1 MKKVHTKV
9 VSNMYSIYSITPWDF
24 SHLHSCC
31 TLQVVH
37 SMLLSVL
44 HSLAHPVGR
53 TTSVEHRDVCCWVC
67 VYEMLL
73 VLSRLF
79 TPPGG
84 YSLYHNTCWPLW
96 RPAGPAA
103 WMSNSRKSYHL
114 ICSHLVRFTRHV
126 GVTSTRMAQQ
136 EWFDAFFKSYMT
148 CFSIWRLWTKR
159 SVFSVHTT

>member
-1 MKKVHTKV
+1 MKKVHKKV
-9 VSNMYSIYSITPWDF
+9 VSNIYSICSITSWDF

-84 YSLYHNTCWPLW
+84 HSLYHNTCWPLW
-96 RPAGPAA
+96 RPAGPTA
-103 WMSNSRKSYHL
+103 WMSNSRKSY
-114 ICSHLVRFTRHV
+114 RFIRSLSSSEIY
-126 GVTSTRMAQQ
+126 TSCRTNFYKDGTTGMIWRILL
-136 EWFDAFFKSYMT
+136 KLT

-159 SVFSVHTT
+159 SVFFCT